1 MPAFGLALRLWPP
14 RAGYSVPAFRCQ
26 LVGADGAV
34 TARNE
39 GRDPSGFRLRRIRG
53 GMGSVGRPVSR
64 QALFCFCERILRTRA
79 PLMRTLTREVVAQA
93 R

>member
-1 MPAFGLALRLWPP
+1 MGELSGVW
-14 RAGYSVPAFRCQ
+14 GYKRVIGHYVL
-26 LVGADGAV
+26 LVGWLFSTDGAV

-39 GRDPSGFRLRRIRG
+39 RRDPSGFRLRRIRG
-53 GMGSVGRPVSR
+53 GMGSVGTPVSR

-79 PLMRTLTREVVAQA
+79 PLMRTLTREVVAHA